1 VPVWGRLGNVTLSWG
16 VRNTDLAADAVGPLV
31 KPFFIVVDD
40 AQLIVGGA
48 LLYQA
53 CMTW

>member
-1 VPVWGRLGNVTLSWG
+1 M
-16 VRNTDLAADAVGPLV
+16 DLAAGAVGPLV
-31 KPFFIVVDD
+31 RPFFIVVDD
-40 AQLIVGGA
+40 AQLVVGGA